1 MSTYYKV
8 TYKAENV
15 EKSYT
20 RDTVERAYYLYKQCK
35 EDGETDI
42 KLEEISDNGIA
53 LLRAEGVYKPTEK
66 EEPNEQPTDKVQPKK
81 QPTDLFELMR
91 SISRGGYNECIDN
104 WNSLTGENN
113 EHI

>member
-8 TYKAENV
+8 TCGAENV

-42 KLEEISDNGIA
+42 KLEEISDNFMY
-53 LLRAEGVYKPTEK
+53 LNEK
-66 EEPNEQPTDKVQPKK
+66 RDDSLGDQKNR
-81 QPTDLFELMR
+81 LFCV
-91 SISRGGYNECIDN
+91 S
-104 WNSLTGENN
+104 
-113 EHI
+113 